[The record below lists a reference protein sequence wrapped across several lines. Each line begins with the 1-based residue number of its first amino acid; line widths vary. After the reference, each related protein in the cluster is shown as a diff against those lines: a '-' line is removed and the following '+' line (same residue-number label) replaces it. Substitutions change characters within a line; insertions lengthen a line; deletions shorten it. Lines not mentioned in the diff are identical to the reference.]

1 MRNTRVQLSIKV
13 QWQMRYLLQGG
24 EDSLDP
30 LSLYVI
36 FRKSDLH
43 LVVLLWKM
51 ICILG
56 DPMGL
61 RHPVARRDVSCLNVR
76 LLMGWLRGVGDFKL
90 YVFFAEHRLFYRA
103 LLQKRPIILRR
114 LLIVATPYVSHAM
127 HATHCNS
134 VLQCVA
140 VCCSVLQ
147 CVAV

>member
-90 YVFFAEHRLFYRA
+90 YVFFAEYRLFYRA

-114 LLIVATPYVSHAM
+114 LLIVATPYCTSI
-127 HATHCNS
+127 AT
-134 VLQCVA
+134 L
-140 VCCSVLQ
+140 
-147 CVAV
+147 

>member
-90 YVFFAEHRLFYRA
+90 YVFFAEYRLFYRA

-114 LLIVATPYVSHAM
+114 LLIVATPCVSHAM